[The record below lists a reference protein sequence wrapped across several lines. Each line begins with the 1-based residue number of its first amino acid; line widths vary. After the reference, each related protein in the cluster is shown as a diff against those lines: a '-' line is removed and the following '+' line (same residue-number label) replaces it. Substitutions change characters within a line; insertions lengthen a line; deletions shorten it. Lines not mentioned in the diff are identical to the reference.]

1 MEGTLPEGLRGQL
14 LALALTVTVLVG
26 LWIGCVQPLM
36 DWQAARTEA
45 LARRTEYLRHM
56 TATAALLPELQRQ
69 LPDQQTAVDEWVAGD
84 SDAVAGAT
92 LQTMVQDMATA
103 AGAELS
109 SMEVLPVEP
118 RGAYRRLGLRVE
130 TAAPWQVL
138 IELQRAIAQATPR
151 MLIDDLRL
159 RAPTGASRT
168 ASEPVS
174 ATFTVVAFREAA
186 TRGGE

>member
-1 MEGTLPEGLRGQL
+1 MEGTLPEGPRGRV

-26 LWIGCVQPLM
+26 LWVGGVQPLM
-36 DWQAARTEA
+36 DWQAERTEA
-45 LARRTEYLRHM
+45 LARRTELLRHM
-56 TATAALLPELQRQ
+56 TATAALLPELRRQ
-69 LPDQQTAVDEWVAGD
+69 LPDEHTTVEEWVAGD

-130 TAAPWQVL
+130 TAAPWPVL

-159 RAPTGASRT
+159 RTQTSVSRT
-168 ASEPVS
+168 ASTPVS
-174 ATFTVVAFREAA
+174 ASFIVVAFRAA
-186 TRGGE
+186 ASSSGE